1 MKKYGGRHPYAT
13 EGEVDLD
20 RMAQRV
26 TTLLKFKHFYDQIDF
41 KPYQRLAITKSII
54 ELIGPQVV
62 ATVLRIGRD
71 EAPNSRMT
79 RLCYTTTSSATT
91 TLVHHCECERGRAWE
106 GYAQPVILT
115 EDRLFGSLGCNQHPT
130 WKDKKTVDRGI
141 DFRGHSTY
149 TMVFVNL
156 DLTMGSMRVAHK
168 FHVIDSQTTYH
179 QLLGRT

>member
-1 MKKYGGRHPYAT
+1 MKKYGGQHPYAT

-41 KPYQRLAITKSII
+41 KLDQRLAITKSII

-79 RLCYTTTSSATT
+79 RLCY
-91 TLVHHCECERGRAWE
+91 
-106 GYAQPVILT
+106 
-115 EDRLFGSLGCNQHPT
+115 DN
-130 WKDKKTVDRGI
+130 
-141 DFRGHSTY
+141 
-149 TMVFVNL
+149 
-156 DLTMGSMRVAHK
+156 
-168 FHVIDSQTTYH
+168 
-179 QLLGRT
+179 